1 MTQKPGL
8 DGAYALQSKD
18 DNRRLYA
25 DWAETYDSDFVDAMD
40 YRLPFEVARQFAA
53 VGGEGP
59 VLDIGAGTGAVAL
72 HLSKLGVGPVDGT
85 DISAEMLEIAR
96 GKGLYS
102 RLFTGDVTDRLDVA
116 DAAYRGVL
124 SAGTFTLG
132 HVGPEAIDE
141 LLRVLAPGGVMVISV
156 NARHWDSS
164 SFAAK
169 LESIKAKIDD
179 LAMPEV
185 AIYGP
190 GATGEH
196 ATDLALIVT
205 FRKR

>member
-8 DGAYALQSKD
+8 EGAYALQSKD

-25 DWAETYDSDFVDAMD
+25 DWADTYDSDFIDAMD
-40 YRLPFEVARQFAA
+40 YRLPSEVARHFAA
-53 VGGEGP
+53 AGGQGP

-72 HLSKLGVGPVDGT
+72 HLATLGIGPIDGT
-85 DISAEMLEIAR
+85 DISAEMLDVAR
-96 GKGLYS
+96 QKGVYS
-102 RLFTGDVTDRLDVA
+102 RLFTGDVTDRLGAA
-116 DAAYRGVL
+116 DGAYRGVI

-132 HVGPEAIDE
+132 HVGPEALDE
-141 LLRVLAPGGVMVISV
+141 LLRVLAPGGVLVISV

-164 SFAAK
+164 GFAEK
-169 LESIKAKIDD
+169 IESIKAKIDE
-179 LAMPEV
+179 LALPEV

-196 ATDLALIVT
+196 ATDRALIVT

>member
-1 MTQKPGL
+1 MTEKPGL
-8 DGAYALQSKD
+8 NSAYALRSKD

-25 DWAETYDSDFVDAMD
+25 DWAETYDSDFVDEMD
-40 YRLPFEVARQFAA
+40 YRLPFEVARQFAT

-85 DISAEMLEIAR
+85 DISAEMLGIAR
-96 GKGLYS
+96 GKALFS

-116 DAAYRGVL
+116 DAAYRGVI
-124 SAGTFTLG
+124 SAGTFTIG

-156 NARHWDSS
+156 SARHWDGSG
-164 SFAAK
+164 FAAK
-169 LESIKAKIDD
+169 LESIKAQIEY

-196 ATDLALIVT
+196 ATDRALIVT